1 METVL
6 LIDDDPELTA
16 LLNTYLSN
24 EGFTVEQAHNGEQGL
39 RQALAG
45 DYAAIVLDIML
56 PGMNGIDVLKNLR
69 QQSDTPVIMLTAKG
83 DDLDR
88 IIGLELGADDY
99 LPKPCNPRELLARL
113 KAVLRR
119 THSQQEPAAEQDVEA
134 GQLTALRL
142 QYQIHFAGQDLGL
155 TKAEYNILLL
165 LMQRANEVVEKELL
179 YEQALGRTITA
190 YDRSLDMHVSNIR
203 RKLSA
208 HTSADLLTNIRGV
221 GYKLITKQ
229 DT

>member
-1 METVL
+1 MEKLL

-24 EGFTVEQAHNGEQGL
+24 EGFAVDQVHNGEDGL
-39 RQALAG
+39 SQALAG

-56 PGMNGIDVLKNLR
+56 PGKNGIDVLKNLR
-69 QQSDTPVIMLTAKG
+69 QQSNTPVIMLTAKG

-119 THSQQEPAAEQDVEA
+119 TQSQPGQAVEQDIDA
-134 GQLTALRL
+134 GPLTALRL
-142 QYQIHFAGQDLGL
+142 QYQIHYAGQDLGL

-165 LMQRANEVVEKELL
+165 LMQRADEVVEKEYL

-203 RKLSA
+203 RKLST
-208 HTSADLLTNIRGV
+208 HTNADLLANIRGV
-221 GYKLITKQ
+221 GYKLITIE
-229 DT
+229 

>member
-1 METVL
+1 MEKL
-6 LIDDDPELTA
+6 LLVDDDPELTA

-24 EGFTVEQAHNGEQGL
+24 EGFTVEQVHNGEEGL
-39 RQALAG
+39 KQALAN

-56 PGMNGIDVLKNLR
+56 PGMNGIDILKNLR
-69 QQSDTPVIMLTAKG
+69 QQSNTPVIMLTAKG

-99 LPKPCNPRELLARL
+99 LPKPCNPRELLARI

-119 THSQQEPAAEQDVEA
+119 THSQQEQDAEQDVAA
-134 GQLTALRL
+134 GRLTALRL
-142 QYQIHFAGQDLGL
+142 QYQIHYAGQDLGV

-165 LMQRANEVVEKELL
+165 LMQRANEVVEKEFL
-179 YEQALGRTITA
+179 YEHALGRTITA

-203 RKLSA
+203 RKLSS
-208 HTSADLLTNIRGV
+208 HTSTDLLANIRGV
-221 GYKLITKQ
+221 GYKLIT
-229 DT
+229 TE

>member
-1 METVL
+1 MDKL
-6 LIDDDPELTA
+6 LLVDDDPELTA
-16 LLNTYLSN
+16 LLTTYLSN
-24 EGFTVEQAHNGEQGL
+24 EGFAVEQVHNGEEGL
-39 RQALAG
+39 KQALAV

-56 PGMNGIDVLKNLR
+56 PGLNGIEVLKSLR
-69 QQSDTPVIMLTAKG
+69 QHSNTPVIMLTAKG

-119 THSQQEPAAEQDVEA
+119 THGQSEQDTEQDIEA

-142 QYQIHFAGQDLGL
+142 QYQIHYADQDLGL

-165 LMQRANEVVEKELL
+165 LMQRANEVVAKEFL

-208 HTSADLLTNIRGV
+208 RTDADLLANIRGV
-221 GYKLITKQ
+221 GYKLITP
-229 DT
+229 D

>member
-1 METVL
+1 MEKL
-6 LIDDDPELTA
+6 LLVDDDPELTA

-24 EGFTVEQAHNGEQGL
+24 EGFAVEQVHNGEDGL
-39 RQALAG
+39 KQALAS
-45 DYAAIVLDIML
+45 DYTAIVLDIML
-56 PGMNGIDVLKNLR
+56 PGMNGIEVLKNLR
-69 QQSDTPVIMLTAKG
+69 QQSNTPVIMLTAKG

-99 LPKPCNPRELLARL
+99 LPKPCNPRELLARI

-119 THSQQEPAAEQDVEA
+119 THSQPEHEAEQDVEA

-142 QYQIHFAGQDLGL
+142 QYQIHYAGQDLGL

-165 LMQRANEVVEKELL
+165 LMQRANEVVEKEFL
-179 YEQALGRTITA
+179 YEHALGRTITA

-203 RKLSA
+203 GKLSS
-208 HTSADLLTNIRGV
+208 HTNADLLTNIRGV
-221 GYKLITKQ
+221 GYKLIATE
-229 DT
+229 

>member
-1 METVL
+1 MEKL
-6 LIDDDPELTA
+6 LLVDDDPELTA
-16 LLNTYLSN
+16 LLNTYLGN
-24 EGFTVEQAHNGEQGL
+24 EGFAVEQVHNGEDGL
-39 RQALAG
+39 KQALAD

-56 PGMNGIDVLKNLR
+56 PGMNGIDILKNIR
-69 QQSDTPVIMLTAKG
+69 QQSNTPVIMLTAKG

-99 LPKPCNPRELLARL
+99 LPKPCNPRELLARI

-119 THSQQEPAAEQDVEA
+119 THSQAEHDSEQDIEA

-142 QYQIHFAGQDLGL
+142 QYQIHYAGQDLGV

-165 LMQRANEVVEKELL
+165 LMQRSNEVVEKEYL
-179 YEQALGRTITA
+179 YEHALGRTITA

-208 HTSADLLTNIRGV
+208 HTSTDLLTNIRGV
-221 GYKLITKQ
+221 GYKLITKE
-229 DT
+229 

>member
-1 METVL
+1 MEKL
-6 LIDDDPELTA
+6 LLVDDDPELTA

-24 EGFTVEQAHNGEQGL
+24 EGFAVEQVHNGEDGL
-39 RQALAG
+39 KQALAS

-56 PGMNGIDVLKNLR
+56 PGMNGIEVLKNLR
-69 QQSDTPVIMLTAKG
+69 QQSNTPVIMLTAKG

-119 THSQQEPAAEQDVEA
+119 THSQSEQTAEQDIEA

-142 QYQIHFAGQDLGL
+142 QYQIHFSGQDLGL

-165 LMQRANEVVEKELL
+165 LMQRANEVVEKEFL

-203 RKLSA
+203 RKLSS
-208 HTSADLLTNIRGV
+208 HTSADLLANIRGV
-221 GYKLITKQ
+221 GYKLITA
-229 DT
+229 